1 MVRIWVRMHHWRLPS
16 HVGDDLRV
24 STPARLD
31 LLKICEHFD
40 QVDWAHVC
48 HVQAVED
55 RRLIGALI
63 STADLSKSAIGPITR
78 IVRRAHLILPLARL
92 RELRGEDVS
101 QIPRV

>member
-55 RRLIGALI
+55 RRLIGAHHLDGGFI
-63 STADLSKSAIGPITR
+63 EKRDRSHYADRWPKPI
-78 IVRRAHLILPLARL
+78 
-92 RELRGEDVS
+92 
-101 QIPRV
+101 